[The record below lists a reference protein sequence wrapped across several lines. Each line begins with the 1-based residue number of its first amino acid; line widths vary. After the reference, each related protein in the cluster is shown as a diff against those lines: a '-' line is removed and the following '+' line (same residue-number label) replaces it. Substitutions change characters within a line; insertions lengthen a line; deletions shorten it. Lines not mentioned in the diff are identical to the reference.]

1 MSCCYAYARATANV
15 AIQDG
20 AAGENSPALVAD
32 ALEAL
37 DQALELDPAHAP
49 STRLRGRL
57 LPLLGEAL
65 CPRKIRSSFQPNE

>member
-1 MSCCYAYARATANV
+1 MSKYQCACRK
-15 AIQDG
+15 
-20 AAGENSPALVAD
+20 

-65 CPRKIRSSFQPNE
+65 CPRKIRASFRPE

>member
-1 MSCCYAYARATANV
+1 MLSEFSGFSRVLN
-15 AIQDG
+15 G
-20 AAGENSPALVAD
+20 ALAVSPWSLKDLQA
-32 ALEAL
+32 AL

-65 CPRKIRSSFQPNE
+65 CPRKIRASFRPGE